1 MNRYLILACCLCVA
15 LFGLP
20 ATAQTREW
28 KLMHQGNRHFNKGDY
43 TSAEKYYRE
52 ALKADPRNT
61 RATFNLGDTYLA
73 QNNPQEAM
81 KMYADAAK
89 SEPNSVIRAMAFH
102 NMGYIHHKNKQY
114 AEAIKY
120 YKEAL
125 RNNPHDEDT
134 RYNLALCQ
142 RQLKDDR
149 SKQDKQSDQKNPSA
163 GNDEQQQD
171 NKQNQPQKNQPNPQE
186 EQNGSGMSDSNA
198 EQLLNLSRQ
207 AEQDTRDKLNRQ
219 PLAPRKKSLRKN
231 W

>member
-1 MNRYLILACCLCVA
+1 MNRYVMILVWCACVLCQT
-15 LFGLP
+15 

-28 KLMHQGNRHFNKGDY
+28 KLLHQGNRSFNAGDY
-43 TSAEKYYRE
+43 ASAEQYYRE
-52 ALKADPRNT
+52 ALKSDPRNT
-61 RATFNLGDTYLA
+61 RAIFNLGDTYLA

-89 SEPNSVIRAMAFH
+89 SEPNKVIRAMAFH

-142 RQLKDDR
+142 KQLKDNQ
-149 SKQDKQSDQKNPSA
+149 SEQDKQSNQENPSE
-163 GNDEQQQD
+163 GNEEQQQD
-171 NKQNQPQKNQPNPQE
+171 NPQNQPQKKQSDPQN
-186 EQNGSGMSDSNA
+186 EQNGEGMSDSNA

-207 AEQDTRDKLNRQ
+207 AEQDTRNKLNRQ
-219 PLAPRKKSLRKN
+219 SLTPRKKSLRKN

>member
-1 MNRYLILACCLCVA
+1 MNRYVMILVWCACALCQA
-15 LFGLP
+15 

-28 KLMHQGNRHFNKGDY
+28 KLLHQGNRSFNAGDY
-43 TSAEKYYRE
+43 ASAEQYYRE
-52 ALKADPRNT
+52 ALKSDPRNT
-61 RATFNLGDTYLA
+61 RAIFNLGDTYLA

-89 SEPNSVIRAMAFH
+89 SEPNKVIRAMAFH

-142 RQLKDDR
+142 KQLKDNQ
-149 SKQDKQSDQKNPSA
+149 SEQDKQSNQENPSK
-163 GNDEQQQD
+163 GNDEQQPD
-171 NKQNQPQKNQPNPQE
+171 SPQNQPQKKQSDPQN
-186 EQNGSGMSDSNA
+186 EQNGEGMSDNNA

-207 AEQDTRDKLNRQ
+207 AEQDTRNKLNRQ
-219 PLAPRKKSLRKN
+219 SLTPRKKSLRKN